1 MDVKLS
7 EIGRN
12 KATRADRNWRI
23 SGHSQTAVD
32 APEGGNL
39 PKLTVPEQAYRQALS
54 QVEAELET
62 RPDDARRHIARGMI
76 LAHLGRPEE
85 AIAAGRTIWS

>member
-1 MDVKLS
+1 MCVEGTVKLS

-39 PKLTVPEQAYRQALS
+39 TKLTVPGK
-54 QVEAELET
+54 
-62 RPDDARRHIARGMI
+62 P
-76 LAHLGRPEE
+76 
-85 AIAAGRTIWS
+85 